1 MQIRCRAHMETEE
14 GEMTESELTEIGY
27 ALVTASA
34 EQPDWKDTARK
45 LLEHIREQERKGEN
59 MTDQLKEKVEK
70 VFHENISWQTGDVE
84 TWTCELTKVE
94 LLAFVEGLQRDINT
108 KELVNRFLAWQLPTT
123 VCSDTCVT
131 MPNYPHQRSG
141 TNLLTANE
149 AKQMI
154 EYLFSE
160 LLAFFE
166 NFIQNC
172 ENSERLDSVQT
183 VYFCNWAK
191 NLIGKEI
198 TPLPAEK
205 NVVGV
210 RIQTNEHEQLTQQ
223 QEGEK

>member
-1 MQIRCRAHMETEE
+1 METEE

-94 LLAFVEGLQRDINT
+94 LLAFVEGLQPRLPSDEEILQVAKDKSPIASLTDVYGTGLQDGFVIGAGWMRD
-108 KELVNRFLAWQLPTT
+108 
-123 VCSDTCVT
+123 
-131 MPNYPHQRSG
+131 
-141 TNLLTANE
+141 
-149 AKQMI
+149 
-154 EYLFSE
+154 
-160 LLAFFE
+160 
-166 NFIQNC
+166 
-172 ENSERLDSVQT
+172 
-183 VYFCNWAK
+183 
-191 NLIGKEI
+191 
-198 TPLPAEK
+198 
-205 NVVGV
+205 
-210 RIQTNEHEQLTQQ
+210 QLTQQ